1 MAYRLGSVRLG
12 ALAGAGYRM
21 PWTMGAF
28 LVGGLSLIGI
38 PLTAGFLSKWY
49 LVQAAL
55 GQGWWPV
62 LVVVIVG
69 SLLAVV
75 YVWRVVEMA
84 YLRRPIESDVSAVRE
99 APLSLL
105 LPTWFLIGANL
116 YFGIHTRL
124 SVGIAGKAAAV
135 LMGQSQ

>member
-1 MAYRLGSVRLG
+1 
-12 ALAGAGYRM
+12 
-21 PWTMGAF
+21 MGAF
-28 LVGGLSLIGI
+28 LIGGLSLIGV

-55 GQGWWPV
+55 ERGWWPV
-62 LVVVIVG
+62 LVVVIAG

-84 YLRRPIESDVSAVRE
+84 YLRRPAESDGSAVQE

-105 LPTWFLIGANL
+105 LPTWVLIVANL

-124 SVGIAGKAAAV
+124 SVGIASKAAAV
-135 LMGQSQ
+135 LIGQSP

>member
-1 MAYRLGSVRLG
+1 M
-12 ALAGAGYRM
+12 
-21 PWTMGAF
+21 
-28 LVGGLSLIGI
+28 
-38 PLTAGFLSKWY
+38 
-49 LVQAAL
+49 
-55 GQGWWPV
+55 
-62 LVVVIVG
+62 LVVVIAG

-84 YLRRPIESDVSAVRE
+84 YLRRPADSDVSTVRE

-124 SVGIAGKAAAV
+124 SVGIASKAAAV
-135 LMGQSQ
+135 LIGQSP